1 MTFGEGAEAR
11 RRFVITAG
19 QRATFKTPRGPVYG
33 KVLYLY
39 SNRPWAR
46 FEPDAGST
54 YGGGVLTTLDTNLD
68 QLDATDVAFQP
79 VAL

>member
-1 MTFGEGAEAR
+1 VTTKL
-11 RRFVITAG
+11 TAG
-19 QRATFKTPRGPVYG
+19 QRAAYNTPRGLVYG

-46 FEPDAGST
+46 FEPDAGCT
-54 YGGGVLTTLDTNLD
+54 YAGGALTTLDANLS
-68 QLDATDVAFQP
+68 QLEPTLVEFQP

>member
-1 MTFGEGAEAR
+1 VTTLG
-11 RRFVITAG
+11 AG
-19 QRATFKTPRGPVYG
+19 QRAAYKTPRGLVYG
-33 KVLYLY
+33 KVIYLY

-54 YGGGVLTTLDTNLD
+54 YAGGALTS
-68 QLDATDVAFQP
+68 LDANVGQLEPTDIAFQP